1 MEEQLMSVPDVL
13 PATAA
18 LLIIDLQKAID
29 APYWGPRN
37 NPDCEQK
44 VAALLERWRATKRPI
59 YHIKHDSIEPQSAY
73 RPGQPGN
80 DFKDDVRPR
89 AGETVITKRVNSAL
103 IGTDLDTLLKIAGHG
118 PLIVTGVLTHNSV
131 EATVRMGG
139 NLGFKIYVVSDG
151 CAAVDKRTLDGR
163 VFSAEDVHALAL
175 ANMHGEYA
183 TVVNSSWVL
192 ART

>member
-1 MEEQLMSVPDVL
+1 MLTTDAL

-29 APYWGPRN
+29 APYWGRRN
-37 NPDCEQK
+37 NPHCERN
-44 VAALLERWRATKRPI
+44 VSALLERWRVTKRPI
-59 YHIKHDSIEPQSAY
+59 YHIKHDSTEPQSAY

-80 DFKDDVRPR
+80 DFKDEVKPHP
-89 AGETVITKRVNSAL
+89 GEAVITKRVNSAF
-103 IGTDLDTLLKIAGHG
+103 IGTGLGTLLRVAGHG

-139 NLGFKIYVVSDG
+139 NLGFEIYLVSDG
-151 CAAVDKRTLDGR
+151 CSAVDKKTLDGR
-163 VFSAEDVHALAL
+163 SIPAEDVHALSL

-183 TVVNSSWVL
+183 TVVNSNWVL